1 MSHNFQEVIDELH
14 RGRELLTS
22 TSGTQGI
29 LDQLSAVLSNV
40 YSRVSTYCSNAAQDA
55 AKHLATAKGAADS
68 ITGGCIVA
76 YSNANEE
83 LIERIIGNS
92 ASIPNSEGNTEN
104 ASSTS
109 NYTAADTS
117 SEISSRKENEDKVQL
132 LKLLRQEAEKQEA
145 EERRQRRVDKEIK
158 FSVNK
163 SNGKDY
169 DSNLAKYP
177 GDYPPHTPPNENGI
191 KYQNRSDKDT
201 KWKQYQEQ
209 ISGWNRTADGK
220 IPEYVVPRTE
230 GRDVA
235 FDGHT
240 VRGMPPTEIFLE
252 AKHSHKGLLYYAEK
266 NWSQKAQDNI
276 IAQVE
281 RQLSVLPKNAQLE
294 WHVSSKE
301 GTQAI
306 NLLFISK
313 QIYSVKVI
321 FTEFK

>member
-22 TSGTQGI
+22 TSGTQGR
-29 LDQLSAVLSNV
+29 LDDLNAVLSNV
-40 YSRVSTYCSNAAQDA
+40 YNRVSTYCSEAAQNAAKYLA
-55 AKHLATAKGAADS
+55 AAQGGTDS

-92 ASIPNSEGNTEN
+92 SPIPTSEGNTGS

-109 NYTAADTS
+109 NSTAADTS
-117 SEISSRKENEDKVQL
+117 TEINSRKENEDKVQL

-145 EERRQRRVDKEIK
+145 EERRQRRVDNEIK

-163 SNGKDY
+163 SNGTEY

-177 GDYPPHTPPNENGI
+177 GDYPPHTPPNKNRI

-201 KWKQYQEQ
+201 EWKQYQEQ
-209 ISGWNRTADGK
+209 ISGWNRTDDGK

-240 VRGMPPTEIFLE
+240 MRGVPPTEIFLE
-252 AKHSHKGLLYYAEK
+252 AKHGHKGLLYYAEK
-266 NWSQKAQDNI
+266 DWSQKAQDSI
-276 IAQVE
+276 IAQVK

-306 NLLFISK
+306 SLLFISK

>member
-14 RGRELLTS
+14 RGRDLLTS
-22 TSGTQGI
+22 TSGTQGR
-29 LDQLSAVLSNV
+29 LNDLSAALSTV
-40 YSRVSTYCSNAAQDA
+40 CSRVSTYCSDAAQDA
-55 AKHLATAKGAADS
+55 AENLAAAQGAIDNLRH
-68 ITGGCIVA
+68 CISG
-76 YSNANEE
+76 YSDANEE

-92 ASIPNSEGNTEN
+92 ASIPNSKGNTEN

-109 NYTAADTS
+109 NSTAADTS
-117 SEISSRKENEDKVQL
+117 SEINSGKENEDKVQL

-209 ISGWNRTADGK
+209 ISGWNRTDDGK
-220 IPEYVVPRTE
+220 IPEYVVPRAE

-252 AKHSHKGLLYYAEK
+252 AKHGHKGLLYYAEK

-306 NLLFISK
+306 SLLFISK

>member
-1 MSHNFQEVIDELH
+1 MPHNFQEVIDELH

-40 YSRVSTYCSNAAQDA
+40 SSRVSTYCSNAAQDA

-92 ASIPNSEGNTEN
+92 TSIPTSEGNTGST
-104 ASSTS
+104 SSTS
-109 NYTAADTS
+109 NATAADTS
-117 SEISSRKENEDKVQL
+117 SEIGSGKENEDKVQL

-163 SNGKDY
+163 SNGKEY

-252 AKHSHKGLLYYAEK
+252 AKHGHKGLLYYAEK
-266 NWSQKAQDNI
+266 DWSQKAQDNI

-294 WHVSSKE
+294 
-301 GTQAI
+301 
-306 NLLFISK
+306 
-313 QIYSVKVI
+313 
-321 FTEFK
+321 

>member
-22 TSGTQGI
+22 TSGTQGR
-29 LDQLSAVLSNV
+29 LDDLSTVLGNV
-40 YSRVSTYCSNAAQDA
+40 HSRVCTYCSDDAQDA
-55 AKHLATAKGAADS
+55 IKHLATAQGAIDNLRH
-68 ITGGCIVA
+68 CISG
-76 YSNANEE
+76 YSDTNEE

-109 NYTAADTS
+109 NSTAADTS
-117 SEISSRKENEDKVQL
+117 SEINSGKGNEDKVQL

-209 ISGWNRTADGK
+209 ISGWNRTDDGK
-220 IPEYVVPRTE
+220 IPEYVVPRAE

-252 AKHSHKGLLYYAEK
+252 AKHGHKGLLYYAEK

-306 NLLFISK
+306 SLLFISK